1 MLKLVPVVVGKYRMV
16 SVGNFLGK
24 KLHNKELQAQG
35 IVGKA
40 ATLSCTY
47 VPTDL
52 YAGWCSVHGLP
63 VSQVELAL
71 EGLTRIAGATNHRV
85 FASLGK
91 PSTFD
96 F

>member
-1 MLKLVPVVVGKYRMV
+1 MV

-24 KLHNKELQAQG
+24 KVHNKELRAQG

-71 EGLTRIAGATNHRV
+71 EGLMRIAGAITTK
-85 FASLGK
+85 SLH
-91 PSTFD
+91 PPESL
-96 F
+96 